1 MKFMDKLKFWAKRRV
16 PDVLAVEIYPP
27 DAMPKVMHN
36 RRASDSV
43 AEAPPIPVPAPPT
56 IPVPAPPTINRAAA
70 TPHREARLK
79 RLLAIKSPPPW
90 VLHEIEELKRTD

>member
-1 MKFMDKLKFWAKRRV
+1 MKFMDKLKFWAKKRV

-36 RRASDSV
+36 RRASDV
-43 AEAPPIPVPAPPT
+43 VVEAQPTPAPAPAPAVPPAIPVPAP
-56 IPVPAPPTINRAAA
+56 

-90 VLHEIEELKRTD
+90 VLHEIEELKRAD

>member
-36 RRASDSV
+36 RRASDV
-43 AEAPPIPVPAPPT
+43 VVEAPPIPAPAPTPIPVPAP
-56 IPVPAPPTINRAAA
+56 

-90 VLHEIEELKRTD
+90 VLHEIEELKRAD